1 MPTLFLPLL
10 ERIMAGEGPPEV
22 PRRVVIRARLFGHLI
37 TSARSQTTIG
47 ALCGPLYIVE
57 NGRFVLFVNRRW
69 IVTFAWEEGLG
80 QAHSLE
86 LEPV

>member
-22 PRRVVIRARLFGHLI
+22 PRRVVGRARLFGHLI
-37 TSARSQTTIG
+37 TSARSQATIA
-47 ALCGPLYIVE
+47 ALCGQLYVVE
-57 NGRFVLFVNRRW
+57 DGRFVLFVNRRW
-69 IVTFAWEEGLG
+69 MVTFAWAEGLA